1 LDGTDTGMDAKPVLQ
16 IVGLHKSFGELQV
29 LKGIDLEVLPGET
42 VAVIGASGSGK
53 TTLLRCINRLEK
65 PSSGHIYVDGHLMG
79 EKIVDGQYQHLSDRE
94 LAKERA
100 EIGFVFQ
107 SFNLFPHLTALD
119 NITLAPRRALGLKE
133 AEANNRAT
141 AMLEKVG
148 LAMKAKAY
156 PAHLS
161 GGQQQRV
168 AIARALAMEPK
179 LMLFDEATSAL
190 DPELVGEVLKVIR
203 NLALEG
209 RTMVLVTHEIQF
221 AHDVASRVIYMDE
234 GKIVEDGPPSAVLD
248 NPSEL
253 RTRQFLSKLLV
264 Q

>member
-1 LDGTDTGMDAKPVLQ
+1 MTDPVLK
-16 IVGLHKSFGELQV
+16 IAGLHKTFGELRV
-29 LKGIDLEVLPGET
+29 LEGIDLEIASGET

-53 TTLLRCINRLEK
+53 TTLLRCINYLEK
-65 PSSGHIYVDGHLMG
+65 PSAGHIYIGGRLMG
-79 EKIVDGQYQHLSDRE
+79 EKLVDGIYRHLSDRE
-94 LAKERA
+94 LASERA

-107 SFNLFPHLTALD
+107 SFNLFPHLTAME
-119 NITLAPRRALGLKE
+119 NITLAPHRALGLPESE
-133 AEANNRAT
+133 ARMRAS
-141 AMLEKVG
+141 AVLEKVG
-148 LAMKAKAY
+148 LAAKAHSY

-203 NLALEG
+203 DLAEEG

-221 AHDVASRVIYMDE
+221 AHDVASRVIFMDQ
-234 GKIVEDGPPSAVLD
+234 GKIVEDGPPSEVLD
-248 NPSEL
+248 NPTEP
-253 RTRQFLSKLLV
+253 RTRQFLRKLLSH
-264 Q
+264 